1 MADPFVQRMMAR
13 SQARRA
19 GIGKTAG
26 NLNNKENASI
36 SDDTRS
42 RLKQINSIYSDDT
55 KAAAPLRMS
64 NGDPADSSN
73 ALPSV
78 STKIDKSP
86 NKVNSM
92 CVTDFALSEGSQLKV
107 TSATAVVD
115 EGSTSPRKSRLNVLA
130 RRCQEMREW
139 DDDYAYHSNNHG
151 SQVEVG
157 GSSAFGMNGSSKNLN
172 VSKLSTKIT
181 PHNSSVLKVDGRTAI
196 KTNGSLSPRHSPTSL
211 NIGITTPK
219 YYFGEVP
226 SSMDCSDSGGSESPA
241 LSSNISMAT
250 SYNTP
255 TSSSSTSSYSSAH
268 QFIYPSK
275 LEMPRNK
282 TALHQTESPSS
293 PTKKLVWDRG
303 MLNSLEAQGFTPTD
317 SRSRLYYDFKR
328 ERQQQQKPPRESSP
342 TKSTIQAE
350 EKIQPPV
357 SPSKVRGMSLAE
369 FVRSTSPDKMKS
381 TTKAKQIASSS
392 FLPSSQPSNASLLPL
407 PATSLST
414 PPPVASIP
422 PPPPPVASLPPP
434 TPPNAS
440 LPSQPPPPPVVV
452 SCLPKSPCGSPTRQF
467 TRVPSPEPQPIKER
481 ARDTS
486 PSKVGEMRSRWE
498 QHIRQASPE
507 RSDRSR
513 SPKKSV
519 PRCVSPKKIPAV
531 HSASHINN
539 TSPKKNEGPST
550 SHSPVRNCSP
560 VRSRSPHKYQ
570 PQSQGGLSRCGP
582 ERKSW
587 RDLSPHKPQPVGK
600 VVKGETA
607 VPDAAPLVD
616 QPFMSSVRER
626 AAAFDNAGGRELAKD
641 PAEMSVQERL
651 ALFSKKQG
659 AALVPKAPFGQ
670 PVSAK
675 ALHGDVASV
684 SRETSSKPTVA
695 HSQPVHKPSK
705 RLASEPSPVFAA
717 QKLQQIQR
725 GHRSPS
731 PERNQPNSYESQK
744 NTFENIKDNWR
755 DNEINSKIQSE
766 RQKEMDLLLN
776 RFKKPRQNTTAPKST
791 LAEIPKYAV
800 ESESE
805 YLESDESYAESTCS
819 EDMLGREDVSGPPKP
834 PRLFL
839 ESSSV
844 PVGCESSPPPP
855 PPPTFQKS
863 PSHRSMSS
871 HSRLNST
878 EIGEVRVS
886 PKKTFITK
894 VKPGCIYP
902 SLSDIESHSEAPE
915 SQDEEDVRDSSF
927 SESVLTCASME
938 SLGHKIQQ
946 AASANV
952 NKPLSMIAET
962 TESSRCDLNVMSEST
977 MDALGAIDDAID
989 EALNDEPTPPK
1000 RFRSQDDTPSSVY
1013 KTPKIN
1019 RNSPTYDEEDQ
1030 ENPLIHSISM
1040 YRKQRPE
1047 VTYTP
1052 VRQIVRRP
1060 DLRSPTPEPV
1070 SPSVTVSARI
1080 KELQEDVSEQQRVI
1094 AQASNAVT
1102 VVLQRLEQQGT
1113 PQHVE
1118 AEKLLLLAS
1127 QKRQTALNEI
1137 QRIKAEGALGQQGSG
1152 DEDTCMGSISISNVS
1167 VPLKQD
1173 FLQKGMTGDDLYHL
1187 MVLVKHREQVISSQL
1202 LTTPECVVE
1211 GSVTFPNLM
1220 ALHHLTSDFNITLE
1234 VYALCTHQQRHQNI
1248 KKEQSRMKLTPLKRL
1263 QKHDSRVASPS
1274 VQSPGGPYAVR
1285 TSAFQLVGFTHL
1297 NIATLTRNAWTLEK
1311 VPFSSPLD
1319 GHLLMRVSCSFEG
1332 GITERGFLT
1341 MFEDVGGFGA
1351 WNRRW
1356 CVLSGM
1362 HLRYWRYPDDEIKRE
1377 ASGQIDLRS
1386 CTTRRVELVARDICA
1401 RQHTFQLTCLRP
1413 AHARDVTNLVQEVQG
1428 SSLVTKHLLSSDSKE
1443 ERIIWCNKL
1452 NKSLANIRAWDPDA
1466 LRPEDYQV

>member
-303 MLNSLEAQGFTPTD
+303 MLNSLIYFNDDLQEELEAQGFTPTD

-350 EKIQPPV
+350 EKIQPP
-357 SPSKVRGMSLAE
+357 
-369 FVRSTSPDKMKS
+369 
-381 TTKAKQIASSS
+381 
-392 FLPSSQPSNASLLPL
+392 
-407 PATSLST
+407 
-414 PPPVASIP
+414 
-422 PPPPPVASLPPP
+422 
-434 TPPNAS
+434 
-440 LPSQPPPPPVVV
+440 
-452 SCLPKSPCGSPTRQF
+452 
-467 TRVPSPEPQPIKER
+467 ER